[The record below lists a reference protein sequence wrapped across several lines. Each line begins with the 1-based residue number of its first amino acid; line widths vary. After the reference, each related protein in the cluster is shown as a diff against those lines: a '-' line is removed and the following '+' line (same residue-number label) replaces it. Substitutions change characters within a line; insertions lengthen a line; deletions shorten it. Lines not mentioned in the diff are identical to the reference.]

1 MNALEAARDI
11 LGTDLVEASDYA
23 SSCPFCGGEMRRGA
37 DKERWHVGFDHHP
50 DCSWLAMPQIV
61 KALEA
66 AEQFAMNMIHCVSDY
81 AETNIYIC
89 GGCGRSTTWNAEKLV
104 HDKDCAGLALKA
116 ILA

>member
-66 AEQFAMNMIHCVSDY
+66 AETVVES
-81 AETNIYIC
+81 
-89 GGCGRSTTWNAEKLV
+89 GGHWARDDSGYKHVDGDDFDA
-104 HDKDCAGLALKA
+104 LATA
-116 ILA
+116 LA